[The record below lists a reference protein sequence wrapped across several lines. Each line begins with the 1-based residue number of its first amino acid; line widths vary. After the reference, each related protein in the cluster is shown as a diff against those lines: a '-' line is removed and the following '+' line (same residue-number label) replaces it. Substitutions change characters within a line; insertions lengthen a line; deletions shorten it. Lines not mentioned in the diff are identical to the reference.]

1 MVIASFF
8 GKDGGLIQETGALTR
23 TLHERRVPARRLRAW
38 AAVALCA
45 LSAGPIAGGKPTQTP
60 QNHLPI
66 RLPVIDGN
74 DIRFTHVTST
84 EGQPHS
90 RVAEVTQDN
99 MGFIWL
105 TTQDGLQRFDGYRF
119 RVFRHDPKNPNSIG
133 GSDSLAMAP
142 WFRTGRL
149 WVATDLS
156 LDAYDPVT
164 ERFTHYKSNPRAP
177 GSFNGAV
184 IFGIDEVR
192 DGTIWVSTDDGLNQL
207 DPVTGRTIEYHH
219 RPNDPT
225 SLSSDHVRATFE
237 ERDGTFWVAGTEGL
251 DVLDR
256 TTGKV
261 TQHISFPPEFPRPG
275 TLNPYLWISFCEDHN
290 GVLWAG
296 FSYGYG
302 LARVD
307 RKVNKLIFY
316 SLNGAGTDNTLQS
329 GVRALLE
336 DEDGIL
342 WVGSSADGLLKMNH
356 ERTALVR
363 YRNNPSDP
371 DSLSSDQINSL
382 FEDREANIWVGTTG
396 GWVNRFSQK
405 PLPFRRYRHEVG
417 NPNSLDSNYCSAVL
431 QDGRGDIWIGSI
443 RVLTRIDAKTG
454 RYTFYRTAGGPGNLS
469 STWVIAMAE
478 DRAGK
483 LWFGTIGGG
492 LNRFDP
498 KTGKFKAYLHDPAD
512 PHSLS
517 HNTVLGIHIDRQGTL
532 WAGTEDGLDAFDERS
547 QSLRIYTAGRPEGN
561 RYRSIADDPAGGLWL
576 GTLSSGLQH
585 FDPASGQFKV
595 YLNSP
600 NPGSLSS
607 NTVNSLYVDSAGRL
621 WVATTTGLNLLD
633 PKTQTFRVFDQ
644 NDGLPNSNV
653 NAILEDA
660 RGNLWI
666 STNNGLSRFDPRTR
680 TFRNYSVSD
689 GLLGNEFY
697 NYASAYKSPRGE
709 MFFNNYAGV
718 ISFFPQDVVDN
729 PYIPPVALTGFLLFN
744 KPVPI
749 GGKSPL
755 QQSISVTK
763 SLVLTHEQSIFSFEF
778 AALSYAN
785 PDRNRYRYMLEG
797 LEKTWNEVGSNQRLV
812 TYTTLPPGHYT
823 FRVQGSSGSGV
834 WNLNGV
840 SVDITILPPWYQTAG
855 FRMLSAATFL
865 LLLLAAHLFRVWQL
879 RREFALTLEARV
891 GERTSIAR
899 DLHDTLLQS
908 FHGLLLR
915 FQTASQLLPDRPI
928 EAKEKLDST
937 IERAADAITEGRDA
951 VQGLRASTLQTN
963 DLAQAVNTLGE
974 ELTTD
979 PANPGSPR
987 FRVMVEGETRDLH
1000 PILRDEIYRIAAE
1013 ALRNAFRHAQAQNV
1027 EVEIR
1032 YDDRQFR
1039 MHVRDDGKGMDAA
1052 VLSGH
1057 EPTGHFG
1064 LNGMRER
1071 AKLVGGDL
1079 TVWSEVDAGTEVE
1092 LSVPAG
1098 IAYTDSRKGSWWS
1111 RTFTERTKD

>member
-1 MVIASFF
+1 VVVVLFVFSA
-8 GKDGGLIQETGALTR
+8 GALAGAK
-23 TLHERRVPARRLRAW
+23 PA
-38 AAVALCA
+38 
-45 LSAGPIAGGKPTQTP
+45 QTSR
-60 QNHLPI
+60 NHLPI
-66 RLPVIDGN
+66 CLPVIAGKDM
-74 DIRFTHVTST
+74 RFTHVTST
-84 EGQPHS
+84 EAQPHS

-99 MGFIWL
+99 MGFLWL

-119 RVFRHDPKNPNSIG
+119 REFRHDPKNLNSIG

-142 WFRTGRL
+142 SSRTGRL
-149 WVATDLS
+149 WIGTDLS

-164 ERFTHYKSNPRAP
+164 ERFTHYKSNPRSP

-192 DGTIWVSTDDGLNQL
+192 DGSIWISTDDGLNQL
-207 DPVTGRTIEYHH
+207 DPATGRIIEYHH
-219 RPNDPT
+219 RPNDAT

-237 ERDGTFWVAGTEGL
+237 ERDGTFWVASTEGL

-256 TTGKV
+256 ITGKV
-261 TQHISFPPEFPRPG
+261 TQHIPLPPEFPRPG
-275 TLNPYLWISFCEDHN
+275 TLNPYLWITFCEDHN

-302 LARVD
+302 LAKVD
-307 RKVNKLIFY
+307 RKANKLIFY

-329 GVRALLE
+329 GVRAILE
-336 DEDGIL
+336 DKNGIL
-342 WVGSSADGLLKMNH
+342 WVGSSADGLLKMNR
-356 ERTALVR
+356 ERSELVR
-363 YRNNPSDP
+363 YRNDPSDP
-371 DSLSSDQINSL
+371 DTLSSDQINSL
-382 FEDREANIWVGTTG
+382 FEDREGNIWVGTTG
-396 GWVNRFSQK
+396 GWVNRFSQR
-405 PLPFRRYRHEVG
+405 PPPFRQYRHEAG
-417 NPNSLDSNYCSAVL
+417 NSSSLDSNYCSAVL
-431 QDGRGDIWIGSI
+431 QDSRGNIWIGSI
-443 RVLTRIDAKTG
+443 RVLTLIDAKTG
-454 RYTFYRTAGGPGNLS
+454 KYTFYRTAGGPGNLS
-469 STWVIAMAE
+469 STWVISMAE
-478 DRAGK
+478 DRAGN

-498 KTGKFKAYLHDPAD
+498 KTGKFKAYLHDPAN
-512 PHSLS
+512 PRSLS
-517 HNTVLGIHIDRQGTL
+517 HNTVLGLHIDRRGTL

-547 QSLRIYTAGRPEGN
+547 QSFRVYRAGRPEGN

-585 FDPASGQFKV
+585 FDPATGQFKV
-595 YLNSP
+595 YLNSQ
-600 NPGSLSS
+600 NPGSLSNNS
-607 NTVNSLYVDSAGRL
+607 INSLYVDSTGRL
-621 WVATTTGLNLLD
+621 WLATASGLDLLD
-633 PKTQTFRVFDQ
+633 PKTHTFRAYNE

-653 NAILEDA
+653 NAILED
-660 RGNLWI
+660 GQGDLWI
-666 STNNGLSRFDPRTR
+666 STNNGLSRLDPHSQ

-729 PYIPPVALTGFLLFN
+729 PYIPPVVLTDFLLFN

-749 GGKSPL
+749 GGTSPL

-812 TYTTLPPGHYT
+812 TYTTLPPGRYT
-823 FRVQGSSGSGV
+823 FRVQGSSGRGI
-834 WNLNGV
+834 WNLNGA
-840 SVDITILPPWYQTAG
+840 SVVLTILPPWYQTTWFLALCLVLFFAVLWAG
-855 FRMLSAATFL
+855 YQ
-865 LLLLAAHLFRVWQL
+865 FRVGQL
-879 RREFALTLEARV
+879 RREFAMRVEARFD
-891 GERTSIAR
+891 ERASIAR

-915 FQTASQLLPDRPI
+915 FQTASELLPDRPI

-963 DLAQAVNTLGE
+963 DLALTLSALGE
-974 ELTTD
+974 ELAAD
-979 PANPGSPR
+979 PDNPSSPAL
-987 FRVMVEGETRDLH
+987 RVTVEGETRNLH

-1013 ALRNAFRHAQAQNV
+1013 ALRNAFRHAQAQHV

-1039 MHVRDDGKGMDAA
+1039 MRVRDDGKGMDAA
-1052 VLSGH
+1052 FLAGR

-1071 AKLVGGDL
+1071 AKLAGGNL
-1079 TVWSEVDAGTEVE
+1079 TVWSEVDTGTEIE

-1098 IAYTDSRKGSWWS
+1098 IAYMAYRRGSLWS
-1111 RTFTERTKD
+1111 RTFAGRAKD

>member
-1 MVIASFF
+1 MS
-8 GKDGGLIQETGALTR
+8 
-23 TLHERRVPARRLRAW
+23 
-38 AAVALCA
+38 
-45 LSAGPIAGGKPTQTP
+45 
-60 QNHLPI
+60 
-66 RLPVIDGN
+66 DGN

-90 RVAEVTQDN
+90 RVAAVTQDN

-105 TTQDGLQRFDGYRF
+105 TTQDSLQRFDGYRF
-119 RVFRHDPKNPNSIG
+119 RDFRHDPKNPNSIG
-133 GSDSLAMAP
+133 GSDSLAMTR
-142 WFRTGRL
+142 WFRTGKL
-149 WVATDLS
+149 WIATDLS

-164 ERFTHYKSNPRAP
+164 ERFTHYKSNPLSP
-177 GSFNGAV
+177 GSFNGAF
-184 IFGIDEVR
+184 IFGIDEVS
-192 DGTIWVSTDDGLNQL
+192 DGTIWISTDDGLSQL
-207 DPVTGRTIEYHH
+207 DPATGQIIEYHH
-219 RPNDPT
+219 RPNDAT

-237 ERDGTFWVAGTEGL
+237 ERDGTFWVAGSEGL

-256 TTGKV
+256 ATGKV

-275 TLNPYLWISFCEDHN
+275 MLNPYLWITFCQDHN

-302 LARVD
+302 LAKVD
-307 RKVNKLIFY
+307 RKANKLIFY

-329 GVRALLE
+329 GVRALME

-342 WVGSSADGLLKMNH
+342 WVGSSADGLLKMNR
-356 ERTALVR
+356 ERAQLVR
-363 YRNNPSDP
+363 YRNNPSDL

-382 FEDREANIWVGTTG
+382 FEDREGNIWVGTTG

-417 NPNSLDSNYCSAVL
+417 NSNSLDSNYCSAVL
-431 QDGRGDIWIGSI
+431 QDSSGNIWIGSI
-443 RVLTRIDAKTG
+443 RVLTRIDSKAG

-469 STWVIAMAE
+469 STWVISMAE
-478 DRAGK
+478 DRAGN
-483 LWFGTIGGG
+483 LWFGTVGGG

-498 KTGKFKAYLHDPAD
+498 KTGKFKAYLHDPAN

-517 HNTVLGIHIDRQGTL
+517 HNTVLGLHIDRQGTL

-547 QSLRIYTAGRPEGN
+547 QSFRVYSAGRPEGN
-561 RYRSIADDPAGGLWL
+561 RYRSIADDPVGGLWL

-585 FDPASGQFKV
+585 FDPATGQFKF

-600 NPGSLSS
+600 KPGSLSNNS
-607 NTVNSLYVDSAGRL
+607 VNSVNVDRAGRL

-633 PKTQTFRVFDQ
+633 PKTQTFRVYDE

-653 NAILEDA
+653 NTILEDGQ
-660 RGNLWI
+660 GNLWI
-666 STNNGLSRFDPRTR
+666 STNNGLSQFDPGTR

-718 ISFFPQDVVDN
+718 IAFFPQDVVKN
-729 PYIPPVALTGFLLFN
+729 PFIPPVVLTDFLLFN

-749 GGKSPL
+749 GGTSPL

-785 PDRNRYRYMLEG
+785 PDRNRYRYILEG
-797 LEKTWNEVGSNQRLV
+797 LEKTWNEVGSNQRIA
-812 TYTTLPPGHYT
+812 TYTTLPPGRYT
-823 FRVQGSSGSGV
+823 FRVQGSSGSGM
-834 WNLNGV
+834 WNLNGA
-840 SVDITILPPWYQTAG
+840 SVVITILPPWYQTTWFLALCLVLFLALLWAG
-855 FRMLSAATFL
+855 
-865 LLLLAAHLFRVWQL
+865 HQFRVGQL
-879 RREFALTLEARV
+879 RREFAMRVEARID
-891 GERTSIAR
+891 ERISIAR

-908 FHGLLLR
+908 FHGVLLR
-915 FQTASQLLPDRPI
+915 FQTASELLPDRPI

-937 IERAADAITEGRDA
+937 IEQAANAVTEGRDA
-951 VQGLRASTLQTN
+951 VQGLRASTVQTN
-963 DLAQAVNTLGE
+963 DLAQTVNALGE
-974 ELTTD
+974 ELAAD
-979 PANPGSPR
+979 PSNHSSPAL
-987 FRVMVEGETRDLH
+987 RVTVEGETRSLH

-1013 ALRNAFRHAQAQNV
+1013 ALRNAFRHAQAQHV

-1039 MHVRDDGKGMDAA
+1039 MRVRDDGKGMDAA
-1052 VLSGH
+1052 LPSGQ

-1071 AKLVGGDL
+1071 AKFMGGEL
-1079 TVWSEVDAGTEVE
+1079 AVWSEVDAGTEVE
-1092 LSVPAG
+1092 LRVPAG
-1098 IAYTDSRKGSWWS
+1098 VAYMPYRRGSLWS
-1111 RTFTERTKD
+1111 RAISEKARD